1 MPKKPKQI
9 EEMINFYNLPEVQDT
24 QYKHQNPNFNLTQIK
39 IPFRMACIAL
49 SGGGKSNFLMNLIR
63 LFSMKEGTFSN
74 IHILHKTDEDL
85 YDLLAKRGKE
95 YITFYKKLC
104 DMPEPKDLNNDGG
117 HQLIVFDDCINDK
130 DQRKIEEYY
139 IYGRKINGGI
149 GCSCVYLSRRYF
161 AIPKT
166 IRAQLNYIVLLKI
179 RGFKD
184 LRLILNDC
192 NLGIEIDELTSIYK
206 NATEDEMSF
215 LKIDIMNRDDNKL
228 LSKNFTGFYSI
239 E

>member
-1 MPKKPKQI
+1 MPKKQKPI
-9 EEMINFYNLPEVQDT
+9 EEMINFYNLPQVQEN

-63 LFSMKEGTFSN
+63 LFSMGQGTFSH
-74 IHILHKTDEDL
+74 IHILHKTEEDL
-85 YDLLAKRGKE
+85 YDLLAKTCKDK
-95 YITFYKKLC
+95 ITFYKKLC
-104 DMPEPKDLNNDGG
+104 DMPDPKDLDGDG
-117 HQLIVFDDCINDK
+117 HQLIVFDDCINDRN
-130 DQRKIEEYY
+130 QQKIEDYY

-149 GCSCVYLSRRYF
+149 GCSCVYLSQRYF

-166 IRAQLNYIVLLKI
+166 IRAQLNYIILLKI

-192 NLGIEIDELTSIYK
+192 NLGIDINELQSIYK
-206 NATEDEMSF
+206 NATNDEMTF
-215 LKIDIMNRDDNKL
+215 LKIDVMAKDENKM
-228 LSKNFTGFYSI
+228 LSKNFTGFYSL

>member
-1 MPKKPKQI
+1 MPKKTKPFQ
-9 EEMINFYNLPEVQDT
+9 EMINFYELPQVQDT

-63 LFSMKEGTFSN
+63 LFSQGDGTFSH
-74 IHILHKTDEDL
+74 IHIVHKLEEDL
-85 YDLLAKRGKE
+85 YDLLANMCKDK
-95 YITFYKKLC
+95 ITFYKKLS
-104 DMPEPKDLNNDGG
+104 DLPEPKDLDGDG
-117 HQLIVFDDCINDK
+117 HQLIVFDDCITEK
-130 DQRKIEEYY
+130 QQQKIENYY
-139 IYGRKINGGI
+139 IYGRKINGGV
-149 GCSCVYLSRRYF
+149 GCSCIYLSQRYF

-166 IRAQLNYIVLLKI
+166 IRCQLNYIILLKI

-192 NLGIEIDELTSIYK
+192 NLGLQIEELQDIYK
-206 NATEDEMSF
+206 SATEDEMSF
-215 LKIDIMNRDDNKL
+215 LKIDVMSKDGNKM
-228 LSKNFTGFYSI
+228 LSKNFTQFYEI